1 MGRHHNP
8 GGRTDVGTR
17 AVVVRSGSGH
27 GLERRTVVD
36 EDARTVTV
44 DDGTRFARD
53 TGLAWTSPHPGAAES
68 PDSGGA
74 EEGHAPARLVTEGD
88 PEFEQLWADAAL
100 SAFTSTDRA
109 VWVEGAIAA
118 GRLARRGDVH
128 DHYDVAAIV
137 DELAAVHPDLQAI
150 PAELVW
156 AVVDRHA
163 RPDDRDATP

>member
-1 MGRHHNP
+1 MGHHNP
-8 GGRTDVGTR
+8 GGRTEVGTR
-17 AVVVRSGSGH
+17 AVVVRGGPDR

-44 DDGTRFARD
+44 DDGTRFDR
-53 TGLAWTSPHPGAAES
+53 
-68 PDSGGA
+68 DSGLVWAPPGNDGPEA
-74 EEGHAPARLVTEGD
+74 GHAPTRLVTEGN
-88 PEFEQLWADAAL
+88 PEFEQLWAGAAL

-109 VWVEGAIAA
+109 AWVEGVIAA

-137 DELAAVHPDLQAI
+137 DELAAVHPDLQTI